1 MVLTCVVEHRRYQ
14 AQMRNHDCI
23 PFAPDMRLRRMQHG
37 IRVGGNEKSVY
48 EKLSDSVQAAVPQPE
63 RLRCFPL
70 R

>member
-1 MVLTCVVEHRRYQ
+1 
-14 AQMRNHDCI
+14 MRNHDCI